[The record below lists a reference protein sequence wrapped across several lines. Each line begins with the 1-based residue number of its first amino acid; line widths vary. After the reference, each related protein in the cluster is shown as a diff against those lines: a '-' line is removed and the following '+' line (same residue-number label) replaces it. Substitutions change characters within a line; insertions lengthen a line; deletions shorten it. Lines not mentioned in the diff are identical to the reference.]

1 MNEPTAKKTVNLDCG
16 KYLVRT
22 ATVADATDLWGSWM
36 ADAEVSRMLNAP
48 AKPMSKTEVAS
59 YIRTFDQKTH
69 LLLGIFQKSPEKIL
83 GFLRIDIDEK
93 LNRCLVSMMIG
104 EAEHRNKGVTNAITP
119 PFRDYFFETLGLKL
133 MLATALSHNEPIIHY
148 LLKTGFN
155 LDKTIERHVKSR
167 TDDAML
173 GLCFFSQTAD
183 AWREWKNSHLPR
195 RDQNI
200 VSDNHGPNGL
210 K

>member
-1 MNEPTAKKTVNLDCG
+1 MSNPGAKTTVNLDCG

-22 ATVADATDLWGSWM
+22 ATVADATDRWGGWM
-36 ADAEVSRMLNAP
+36 ADAEVGRMLNAP
-48 AKPMSKTEVAS
+48 PKSMSKSEVAS

-69 LLLGIFQKSPEKIL
+69 LLLGIFQKAPEKVL

-104 EAEHRNKGVTNAITP
+104 EAEYRHKGVTNAITP

-155 LDKTIERHVKSR
+155 LDKTIERHVQSR
-167 TDDAML
+167 TDEAML
-173 GLCFFSQTAD
+173 GMCFFSQTAE
-183 AWREWKNSHLPR
+183 AWRTWKQANLPPA
-195 RDQNI
+195 I
-200 VSDNHGPNGL
+200 NG
-210 K
+210 

>member
-1 MNEPTAKKTVNLDCG
+1 MVDASAKKTVHLDCG

-22 ATVADATDLWGSWM
+22 AIVDDASDRWGSWM
-36 ADAEVSRMLNAP
+36 ADAEVGRMLNAP
-48 AKPMSKTEVAS
+48 AKAMSKSEVAA
-59 YIRTFDQKTH
+59 YIGTFDQKTH
-69 LLLGIFQKSPEKIL
+69 LLLGIFQKSPEKTL

-93 LNRCLVSMMIG
+93 LSRCLVSMMIG
-104 EAEHRNKGVTNAITP
+104 EAEYRHKGVTNAITP

-167 TDDAML
+167 TDDGLL
-173 GLCFFSQTAD
+173 GMCFFSQTAE
-183 AWREWKNSHLPR
+183 AWRAWKRANLPR
-195 RDQNI
+195 QDEKAA
-200 VSDNHGPNGL
+200 P
-210 K
+210 

>member
-1 MNEPTAKKTVNLDCG
+1 MNHLNAKKNVRLDCG

-22 ATVADATDLWGSWM
+22 ATVDDASDRWGWWM

-48 AKPMSKTEVAS
+48 AKSLSRSEVAS
-59 YIRTFDQKTH
+59 YIASFDQNTH
-69 LLLGIFQKSPEKIL
+69 LLLGIFHKEPEQTL

-104 EAEHRNKGVTNAITP
+104 EADHRHKGVTNAITP

-133 MLATALSHNEPIIHY
+133 MLATALSHNKPIIQY

-155 LDKTIERHVKSR
+155 LDKTVERHVKSR
-167 TDDAML
+167 TEDAML
-173 GLCFFSQTAD
+173 GMCFFSQTAD
-183 AWREWKNSHLPR
+183 AWRAWKKENLP
-195 RDQNI
+195 
-200 VSDNHGPNGL
+200 PNRGDEVAP
-210 K
+210 